1 MMPDG
6 ATLYE
11 HLKRLQKMSGL
22 TDPLLQND
30 PLPICAGWVYD
41 QFWRLSR
48 RRGMTAHG
56 ALLPIS
62 YVEIETLERL
72 NRIEFTQ
79 FDLHALEEMDA
90 AYMSAKQSKQ

>member
-1 MMPDG
+1 MPDG

-11 HLKRLQKMSGL
+11 HLKRLQSMSGI
-22 TDPLLQND
+22 TDPRLKSD
-30 PLPICAGWVYD
+30 PLPVCAGWVYD

-56 ALLPIS
+56 APLPLS
-62 YVEIETLERL
+62 FVEIETLERL
-72 NRIEFTQ
+72 NRIAFTQ

-90 AYMSAKQSKQ
+90 AYISATQTKQ